1 MDEQERL
8 RRQQLRLTKENPAV
22 KKAIAKDRAEAR
34 TLVRGKPVSKPR
46 KAR

>member
-8 RRQQLRLTKENPAV
+8 HRQQLRLQKENPAV

-34 TLVRGKPVSKPR
+34 KLAKGKPVSKPR

>member
-8 RRQQLRLTKENPAV
+8 RRQQLRLAKENPAV
-22 KKAIAKDRAEAR
+22 QKAIAKDRAEASR
-34 TLVRGKPVSKPR
+34 LAKGKPVSKPR